1 MHHEAMLP
9 LARGSPAARM
19 GGGADV
25 MLAVRRRGQLYV
37 VIDDFGTIRF
47 SSSSKSDC
55 LDYADA
61 LVRMGKAEGYI
72 DHAAGE

>member
-1 MHHEAMLP
+1 
-9 LARGSPAARM
+9 
-19 GGGADV
+19 